1 MDDIINI
8 TEEDFDEA
16 MKNLNNIDI
25 NEMLTSQFDNTDND
39 NTDND
44 SSENDSSENENTDI
58 DNTDNDSS
66 ENENTDIDRIEIPD
80 TLRYQPNIND
90 RSINAGESIEFT
102 ETIFPLVFYDL
113 YDDINFLEVSNKII
127 LPKRILYDISKYD
140 NIIYPIHFK
149 INDYILGV
157 YEFNDLVD
165 NIYIPNY
172 LMHKLN
178 LQIGIQTTISL
189 YNKEITK
196 GTRIRIQP
204 HSKEFL
210 EIENPKEF
218 LEQGLLKTYTCLSNN
233 SEIAIPYEHSNMYF
247 NIVQCEPEDT
257 ISLIDTDIEV
267 DFMKPLD
274 YIEPVPKPP
283 INTNNNDINNNDTN
297 NTNNINN
304 TNSNINGFL
313 NLPPSNTL
321 QNSVESNNQNHDVFI
336 PFSGTGHILGGKD
349 D

>member
-1 MDDIINI
+1 
-8 TEEDFDEA
+8 
-16 MKNLNNIDI
+16 
-25 NEMLTSQFDNTDND
+25 
-39 NTDND
+39 
-44 SSENDSSENENTDI
+44 
-58 DNTDNDSS
+58 
-66 ENENTDIDRIEIPD
+66 
-80 TLRYQPNIND
+80 LRYQPNIND

-140 NIIYPIHFK
+140 NIVYPIHFK

-178 LQIGIQTTISL
+178 LQIGIQTTIFL

-210 EIENPKEF
+210 EIENPKKF
-218 LEQGLLKTYTCLSNN
+218 LEQGLLKTYTCLSIN
-233 SEIAIPYEHSNMYF
+233 SEIAIPYENSNMYF
-247 NIVQCEPEDT
+247 N
-257 ISLIDTDIEV
+257 
-267 DFMKPLD
+267 
-274 YIEPVPKPP
+274 
-283 INTNNNDINNNDTN
+283 
-297 NTNNINN
+297 
-304 TNSNINGFL
+304 
-313 NLPPSNTL
+313 
-321 QNSVESNNQNHDVFI
+321 
-336 PFSGTGHILGGKD
+336 
-349 D
+349 